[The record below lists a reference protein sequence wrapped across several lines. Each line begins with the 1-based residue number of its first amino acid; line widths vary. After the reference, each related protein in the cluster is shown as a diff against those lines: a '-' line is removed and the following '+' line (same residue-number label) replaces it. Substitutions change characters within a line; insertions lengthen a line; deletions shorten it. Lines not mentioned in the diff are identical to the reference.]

1 MKQIMAIIGAFTLCL
16 TLGANVN
23 LAEQAEAPAM
33 TSSREAET
41 LSVEPQQ
48 AVLDQYCVFCHDDV
62 ERAGGMS
69 LSPLDLAHIEDSAE
83 LAEKMI
89 RKLRSGMM
97 PPAGQPRP
105 NAATLQALAASLESD
120 IDSVA
125 AANPNPGQRSLQ
137 RLNRAE
143 YARSVEELLDI
154 KIDATR
160 LLPPDSMGGGGFDN
174 VADALTLS
182 VSLMEG
188 YMRAASKISRV
199 AMGDQDASPSVS
211 TYKVPRT
218 SSQMRHVDGAPFGTR
233 GGTSVVHNF
242 PADGEYAFKL
252 EFYPTPTGSLFGSK
266 APDEKIEISIN
277 GARVALL
284 DLDPRMSESRDGV
297 QVQTE
302 RIVVK
307 AGPQR
312 VAAAFIQKF
321 VGPIDDLIRPI
332 EHTIADSQIS
342 AGDGITNL
350 PHLQA
355 LGISGPFNATGASD
369 TPSRRKIFKSRP
381 LSRGEEATC
390 ATEIV
395 TALSTQAYRRPVNA
409 EDLEGLMTFY
419 QEGRDRVDFEL
430 GIRSALQAILTSPD
444 FVFRFEQ
451 EPADAAPGDTYRISD
466 LELASRLSYF
476 LWSTVPDEELYAVAN
491 EGRLYDPGVFEAQVR
506 RMLTDPR
513 SEALAT
519 RFASQ
524 WLRLQDLDGRVP
536 DPLLYP
542 QFDTTL
548 GQSMQRETQL
558 LFDRIAREDRSVLEL
573 LTADYTFVDERLANH
588 YGIPNIIGNRFRQV
602 SVNDE
607 NRRGLLGHGSIL
619 TLTSIADRTSP
630 VARGK
635 WVLEVILGTPPPPP
649 PPNVPE
655 LEETAG
661 TQGDKL
667 LTLRERQEEHRKN
680 PFCAG
685 CHVMIDPIGLALEN
699 FDPTGRWRE
708 LDAGK
713 PVDSAGELFDG
724 TKVDG
729 PIGLR
734 QALLSKSDSFIRNF
748 TENLMTYSLGRRVQ
762 YYDMPTVRA
771 IAREA
776 AKNDNRFSSFVL
788 GIVRSP
794 AFQMRIVQQSTEEAG
809 AGGR

>member
-1 MKQIMAIIGAFTLCL
+1 MKYVTAIVVALILCL
-16 TLGANVN
+16 TLGANTN
-23 LAEQAEAPAM
+23 LSEPSQAPAM
-33 TSSREAET
+33 ASSRQAEPM
-41 LSVEPQQ
+41 SVASQQ
-48 AVLDQYCVFCHDDV
+48 DLLDQYCVFCHDDV
-62 ERAGGMS
+62 EKSGGMS
-69 LSPLDLAHIEDSAE
+69 LSGLNLTHVEESAE
-83 LAEKMI
+83 LAEKVI
-89 RKLRSGMM
+89 RKLRAGMM

-105 NAATLQALAASLESD
+105 DAATLQSLAASLEGG
-120 IDSVA
+120 IDTIA
-125 AANPNPGQRSLQ
+125 ADNPNPGQRSLQ

-143 YARSVEELLDI
+143 YERSVEQLLDI
-154 KIDATR
+154 KVDAAA

-182 VSLMEG
+182 ASLMEG

-199 AMGDQDASPSVS
+199 AVGDQDASPSVA

-218 SSQMRHVDGAPFGTR
+218 SSQMRHVEGAPFGTR

-242 PADGEYAFKL
+242 PAAGNYVFKM
-252 EFYPTPTGSLFGSK
+252 EFYPTPTGSLFGAKS
-266 APDEKIEISIN
+266 PDEKIEISIN
-277 GARVALL
+277 GERIALL
-284 DLDPRMSESRDGV
+284 DIDPRMSESRDGV
-297 QVQTE
+297 QLQTE
-302 RIVVK
+302 PIAVK
-307 AGPQR
+307 AGPLR
-312 VAAAFIQKF
+312 VSAAFIQKS
-321 VGPIDDLIRPI
+321 VGPIDDLMRPI
-332 EHTIADSQIS
+332 EHTIADSQIA

-355 LGISGPFNATGASD
+355 LGVSGPFNATGASD
-369 TPSRRKIFKSRP
+369 TPSRRKIFKCRP
-381 LSRGEEATC
+381 LSRGEEVTC

-395 TALSTQAYRRPVNA
+395 TALSTQAYRRPVNP

-419 QEGRDRVDFEL
+419 QESRDNGDFES
-430 GIRSALQAILTSPD
+430 GIRSALQAILTSPN

-451 EPADAAPGDTYRISD
+451 EPAGVAPGDSYRISN

-476 LWSTVPDEELYAVAN
+476 LWSTAPDDELYAAAN
-491 EGRLYDPGVFEAQVR
+491 DGKLHDPSVLRDQVR

-513 SEALAT
+513 AEALAT

-548 GQSMQRETQL
+548 GESMQRETQL

-573 LTADYTFVDERLANH
+573 LTANYTFVDERLANH

-602 SVNDE
+602 PVTDE
-607 NRRGLLGHGSIL
+607 NRLGLLGHGSIL

-655 LEETAG
+655 LEVTSG

-667 LTLRERQEEHRKN
+667 LTLRQRQEQHRQN

-708 LDAGK
+708 LDAGN
-713 PVDSAGELFDG
+713 PVDAAGELFDG

-729 PIGLR
+729 PVGLR
-734 QALLSKSDSFIRNF
+734 EALLSKSDSFIRNF

-771 IAREA
+771 IARDA

-788 GIVRSP
+788 GIVESP
-794 AFQMRIVQQSTEEAG
+794 AFQMRIVQPTTEEAG
-809 AGGR
+809 SGGH